1 MRPPSRTDSSAR
13 DCHAEADARQG
24 WHGREEQVPNEVNQ
38 CGPPRGP
45 NGSGGISEPE
55 PMTEGPR
62 IGGWVCMVSLHRTK
76 GAFSALERDGA
87 KVPAEQRL
95 GTLMLCRPGNRAV
108 G

>member
-1 MRPPSRTDSSAR
+1 MRLTSAAPR
-13 DCHAEADARQG
+13 EGLMALVAFQSLSPG
-24 WHGREEQVPNEVNQ
+24 WRHD
-38 CGPPRGP
+38 RGP
-45 NGSGGISEPE
+45 QDWGG
-55 PMTEGPR
+55 
-62 IGGWVCMVSLHRTK
+62 VCMVSLHRTK